1 MYLNHMM
8 NKFKKS
14 ESGMMLR
21 NSVNEI
27 SAAKIQEINTSKVDT
42 DSINDRLGK
51 GDKTALKELE
61 AQKIAYTLAENA
73 SGYTVKYSYNGTNYT
88 ITYYAKEEITEAKPE
103 KPFTGE
109 TTGTESGEVP
119 ALPETEEPLFDYSDV
134 DKDAKAEDFY
144 NEDNISD
151 DNKFTMILGG
161 KGDVDSGAW
170 DNLFAELEKMK
181 PQLLDYMK
189 QQLETAGRS
198 FDQDKAEKIINK
210 LITQAVER
218 IPQDGVFWSYSGSGI
233 GDSASNRLPENPT
246 IEDLMDYMKN
256 CLDLTPDEEDKDNG
270 ILARLNGALTTGY
283 ERVFEREQDKDAVL
297 KVNTYNPYYEE
308 DGYLLDTADY
318 FLTDEEK
325 EMKFVMQVTDSEH
338 SSYGTSDKAKLF
350 GYVDTYAKHMEKVI
364 RHRHPSLT
372 DSQITSIIT
381 DAKNQVKYSD
391 LPKPDENGVYSIDD
405 TLAKLEELVL
415 KYAKEYT
422 T

>member
-8 NKFKKS
+8 NKFKKA

-144 NEDNISD
+144 NEDNISSD
-151 DNKFTMILGG
+151 KKLTMLLGR

-170 DNLFAELEKMK
+170 DDLFAELEKMK

>member
-8 NKFKKS
+8 NKFKKA

-181 PQLLDYMK
+181 PQLMDYMK
-189 QQLETAGRS
+189 QQLESVGRVY
-198 FDQDKAEKIINK
+198 DEEKAEKIINR

-218 IPQDGVFWSYSGSGI
+218 IPQDGVAWS
-233 GDSASNRLPENPT
+233 
-246 IEDLMDYMKN
+246 
-256 CLDLTPDEEDKDNG
+256 
-270 ILARLNGALTTGY
+270 
-283 ERVFEREQDKDAVL
+283 
-297 KVNTYNPYYEE
+297 
-308 DGYLLDTADY
+308 
-318 FLTDEEK
+318 
-325 EMKFVMQVTDSEH
+325 
-338 SSYGTSDKAKLF
+338 
-350 GYVDTYAKHMEKVI
+350 
-364 RHRHPSLT
+364 
-372 DSQITSIIT
+372 
-381 DAKNQVKYSD
+381 
-391 LPKPDENGVYSIDD
+391 
-405 TLAKLEELVL
+405 
-415 KYAKEYT
+415 
-422 T
+422 

>member
-8 NKFKKS
+8 NKFKKA
-14 ESGMMLR
+14 ESGMLLR

-27 SAAKIQEINTSKVDT
+27 SAAKIQEINPPKVDT

-151 DNKFTMILGG
+151 DKKFTMILGG

-181 PQLLDYMK
+181 PQLMDYMK
-189 QQLETAGRS
+189 QQLESVGRVY
-198 FDQDKAEKIINK
+198 DEEKAEKIINR

-218 IPQDGVFWSYSGSGI
+218 IPQDGVAWSYSLSGI
-233 GDSASNRLPENPT
+233 GDPASNRLPEKPT
-246 IEDLMDYMKN
+246 IEDLMNYMKN
-256 CLDLTPDEEDKDNG
+256 CLDLTPDKEGNG
-270 ILARLNGALTTGY
+270 VFAQLINTVSTGY
-283 ERVFEREQDKDAVL
+283 ERDFERKADDGKL
-297 KVNTYNPYYEE
+297 KINSYSPYYEE

-325 EMKFVMQVTDSEH
+325 EMKFVMKVTDNEY
-338 SSYGTSDKAKLF
+338 SSYGTSDKTKLF
-350 GYVDTYAKHMEKVI
+350 GYIDTYAKHMEKVI
-364 RHRHPSLT
+364 RHRHPSLSDT
-372 DSQITSIIT
+372 QITSIMT
-381 DAKNQVKYSD
+381 DAKNKVKYSD
-391 LPKPDENGVYSIDD
+391 LPKPNENGIYSIDD

-415 KYAKEYT
+415 KYADEYT
-422 T
+422 K

>member
-8 NKFKKS
+8 NKFKKA
-14 ESGMMLR
+14 ESGMLLR

-27 SAAKIQEINTSKVDT
+27 SAAKIQEINTPKVDT

-103 KPFTGE
+103 KPVTNDAITE
-109 TTGTESGEVP
+109 TESDEAP
-119 ALPETEEPLFDYSDV
+119 AQPKTEEPSFDYSDI

-144 NEDNISD
+144 NEDNISSD
-151 DNKFTMILGG
+151 KKLTMLFGS

-170 DNLFAELEKMK
+170 DDLFAELEKMK

-198 FDQDKAEKIINK
+198 FDQDKAEKIINR

-218 IPQDGVFWSYSGSGI
+218 IPQDGVLWSYSGSGI

-256 CLDLTPDEEDKDNG
+256 CLDLTPDKEDNG
-270 ILARLNGALTTGY
+270 VFAQLINTVSKGY
-283 ERVFEREQDKDAVL
+283 QFDFEL
-297 KVNTYNPYYEE
+297 KADDGNLKINSYNPYYEE

-325 EMKFVMQVTDSEH
+325 EMKFVMQVTDSEY

-350 GYVDTYAKHMEKVI
+350 GYIDTYAKHMEKVI
-364 RHRHPSLT
+364 RHRYPQLT
-372 DSQITSIIT
+372 DAQITSIMT
-381 DAKNQVKYSD
+381 DAKNKVKYSD

>member
-1 MYLNHMM
+1 
-8 NKFKKS
+8 
-14 ESGMMLR
+14 
-21 NSVNEI
+21 
-27 SAAKIQEINTSKVDT
+27 
-42 DSINDRLGK
+42 
-51 GDKTALKELE
+51 
-61 AQKIAYTLAENA
+61 
-73 SGYTVKYSYNGTNYT
+73 
-88 ITYYAKEEITEAKPE
+88 
-103 KPFTGE
+103 
-109 TTGTESGEVP
+109 
-119 ALPETEEPLFDYSDV
+119 
-134 DKDAKAEDFY
+134 
-144 NEDNISD
+144 
-151 DNKFTMILGG
+151 
-161 KGDVDSGAW
+161 
-170 DNLFAELEKMK
+170 MK
-181 PQLLDYMK
+181 PQLMDYLK
-189 QQLETAGRS
+189 QQLESVGRV
-198 FDQDKAEKIINK
+198 FDEEKAEKIINR

-218 IPQDGVFWSYSGSGI
+218 IPKEGFFWAYSVSGI
-233 GDSASNRLPENPT
+233 GDPASNRLPENPT

-256 CLDLTPDEEDKDNG
+256 CLDLTPDKEDNG
-270 ILARLNGALTTGY
+270 VFAQLINTVSKGY
-283 ERVFEREQDKDAVL
+283 QFDFEL
-297 KVNTYNPYYEE
+297 KADDGNLKINSYNPYYEE